1 MKNEAKFDHNLY
13 QVETAHW
20 RKKFVVAYSLTMNF
34 FFHQT
39 RNLYSSFH
47 DIMTS
52 KDIFTDSKAYLSVQ
66 KYFHQLERYFQQL
79 KGYSSTLCTECAIA
93 VSRWDGLVGTL

>member
-20 RKKFVVAYSLTMNF
+20 RKKIVVAYSLIMNF

-93 VSRWDGLVGTL
+93 VSRWDGLVGTF

>member
-52 KDIFTDSKAYLSVQ
+52 KDIFTDSKAYLSGQ